1 MFFLFVIFNFF
12 TFAWSYQSDVCN
24 QVHKFYG
31 KYCGCAAPPSD
42 IPCVDHSC
50 ESEGWC
56 GYVNDNMFTVGC
68 ATHKFSCKDVRILYK
83 KLCGCSYREIPA
95 SCVKGCHQCVTTFN
109 NTDVINVCVP
119 DACSEN
125 PCGDNGICVG
135 STESA
140 YQCICKPGHCGKRCH
155 MNDDS
160 HGNMCSLFPE
170 LKKLFKKELDKCEDD
185 EDDEDDCSGAE
196 YLSTDMT
203 VDILENYTS
212 TAPMK
217 DALFT
222 ELKVLFK

>member
-1 MFFLFVIFNFF
+1 
-12 TFAWSYQSDVCN
+12 
-24 QVHKFYG
+24 
-31 KYCGCAAPPSD
+31 
-42 IPCVDHSC
+42 
-50 ESEGWC
+50 
-56 GYVNDNMFTVGC
+56 
-68 ATHKFSCKDVRILYK
+68 
-83 KLCGCSYREIPA
+83 
-95 SCVKGCHQCVTTFN
+95 
-109 NTDVINVCVP
+109 
-119 DACSEN
+119 
-125 PCGDNGICVG
+125 VG

-155 MNDDS
+155 INDDS